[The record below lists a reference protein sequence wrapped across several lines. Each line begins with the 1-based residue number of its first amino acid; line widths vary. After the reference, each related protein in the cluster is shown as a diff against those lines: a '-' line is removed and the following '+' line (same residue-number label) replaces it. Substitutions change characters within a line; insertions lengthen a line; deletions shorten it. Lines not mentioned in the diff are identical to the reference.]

1 MICSLSFLG
10 PCVLPCCLSFSFA
23 VMSCCFVLSWMSSVT
38 CAHYPSVPLLPF
50 AQGMSVLPLLILII
64 RVVMLLSLSL
74 YHFTLW
80 SVIHCTFYIDA
91 GECHIIHY
99 VTPCKQGHQV
109 VYELRAPTIAPHP
122 HWTIGVTSVNDVAR
136 HRGQDHVLK
145 ERCLLW
151 RVWF

>member
-1 MICSLSFLG
+1 MRLVLLSLFLVCGDVLLFCLVLDVVRDLCPLSF
-10 PCVLPCCLSFSFA
+10 CT
-23 VMSCCFVLSWMSSVT
+23 SS
-38 CAHYPSVPLLPF
+38 S
-50 AQGMSVLPLLILII
+50 I
-64 RVVMLLSLSL
+64 RTRHVCSSPIDFDNSGCHAALSLSL

-136 HRGQDHVLK
+136 HRGQDHVLR